1 MIDIHCHIL
10 PGLDDGPPTLEKSLE
25 MCRIAAADGI
35 EAIVA
40 TPHMLNGMYA
50 VTAEQVLAGVRAL
63 NDSLAAE
70 GLSLRVLPG
79 ADVHVDK
86 GLSGCLA
93 EKKVLTLADKG
104 KHLMIE
110 LPQDVLPAE
119 IADLLF
125 QIQLK
130 GVTPIVSHPERN
142 VEVQRNPEVLLGL
155 VERGALLQVTA
166 GSLTG
171 AFGSRAEECGL
182 GLLRRG
188 MAHLVATDAHNALRR
203 PPRLSGA
210 REVVEREMGPE
221 EARAVF
227 EERPA
232 RLLSGAYVEPPEP
245 LAPSAGRASRGGL
258 RRSQA
263 LDGAGGRGRGLLRR
277 IFGR

>member
-35 EAIVA
+35 DAIVA
-40 TPHMLNGMYA
+40 TPHMLNGMYD

-63 NDSLAAE
+63 NDSLADE
-70 GLSLRVLPG
+70 GLALRILPG

-86 GLSGCLA
+86 NLPSYLA
-93 EKKVLTLADKG
+93 EKKVLTLADRG
-104 KHLMIE
+104 KHLMVE

-142 VEVQRNPEVLLGL
+142 VEVQRDSEVLRGL
-155 VERGALLQVTA
+155 VERGALIQITA

-203 PPRLSGA
+203 PPTLSAA
-210 REVVEREMGPE
+210 RAVVEREMGSD

-227 EERPA
+227 EDRPA
-232 RLLSGAYVEPPEP
+232 RLLAGAYVEPPEP
-245 LAPSAGRASRGGL
+245 LAAASGRGRPG
-258 RRSQA
+258 RRSQGRE
-263 LDGAGGRGRGLLRR
+263 GAGGGARGLFRR
-277 IFGR
+277 IFR

>member
-10 PGLDDGPPTLEKSLE
+10 PGLDDGPATLEKSVE
-25 MCRIAAADGI
+25 MCRIATSDGI
-35 EAIVA
+35 RAIVA

-50 VTAEQVLAGVRAL
+50 VSAEQVLAGVEVL
-63 NDSLAAE
+63 NSVLASE
-70 GLSLRVLPG
+70 GLALQVLPG

-86 GLSGCLA
+86 DLPRYLS
-93 EKKVLTLADKG
+93 EKKILTLADKG
-104 KHLMIE
+104 KHLMVE

-130 GVTPIVSHPERN
+130 GATPIVSHPERN
-142 VEVQRNPEVLLGL
+142 VEVQRNPEILCGL

-171 AFGSRAEECGL
+171 AFGSKAEACGL
-182 GLLRRG
+182 ALLRRG
-188 MAHLVATDAHNALRR
+188 MAHLVATDAHNAGRR
-203 PPRLSGA
+203 PPRLSEA
-210 REVVEREMGPE
+210 RRVVERELGPD

-232 RLLSGAYVEPPEP
+232 RLLAGAYVEPPEP
-245 LAPSAGRASRGGL
+245 LAAARGTRGS
-258 RRSQA
+258 RRSQGCN
-263 LDGAGGRGRGLLRR
+263 DGDKGSNSFLRR
-277 IFGR
+277 ILRWSS

>member
-10 PGLDDGPPTLEKSLE
+10 PGLDDGPPTLETSLE

-35 EAIVA
+35 RSIVA

-63 NDSLAAE
+63 NESLAAE
-70 GLSLRVLPG
+70 GLSLRILPG

-86 GLSGCLA
+86 NLPRYLA
-93 EKKVLTLADKG
+93 EKQVLTLADKG
-104 KHLMIE
+104 KHLMVE

-119 IADLLF
+119 IGDLLF
-125 QIQLK
+125 QLQLK

-142 VEVQRNPEVLLGL
+142 VEVQRNPEALRGL
-155 VERGALLQVTA
+155 VERGALVQVTA

-171 AFGSRAEECGL
+171 AFGARAEACGL

-188 MAHLVATDAHNALRR
+188 MAHLVATDAHNTGRR
-203 PPRLSGA
+203 PPRLSEA
-210 REVVEREMGPE
+210 RAVVERELGPA

-232 RLLSGAYVEPPEP
+232 RLLEGAYVEPPEP
-245 LAPSAGRASRGGL
+245 LAASTGRDRGGP
-258 RRSQA
+258 RSQGP
-263 LDGAGGRGRGLLRR
+263 DGAGGGALRLFRR

>member
-10 PGLDDGPPTLEKSLE
+10 PGLDDGPATIEKSLE

-35 EAIVA
+35 SAIVA

-50 VTAEQVLAGVRAL
+50 VSAEQVLAGAATL
-63 NDSLAAE
+63 NDALDAE
-70 GLSLRVLPG
+70 GLALRILPG

-86 GLSGCLA
+86 DLPRYLS

-104 KHLMIE
+104 KHLMVE

-142 VEVQRNPEVLLGL
+142 VEVQRKPEILCGL

-188 MAHLVATDAHNALRR
+188 MAHLVATDAHNAGRR
-203 PPRLSGA
+203 PPRLSEA
-210 REVVEREMGPE
+210 RAVVERELGPE

-232 RLLSGAYVEPPEP
+232 RLLAGAYVEPPEP
-245 LAPSAGRASRGGL
+245 LAAAGRVRGQSFILRTRSNPWRDAL
-258 RRSQA
+258 RRV
-263 LDGAGGRGRGLLRR
+263 RGMFR
-277 IFGR
+277 